1 MGMKADDALSQAKSF
16 AKKVA
21 LGITSVTVDNTAK
34 TITFE
39 LLADGSQHTLQFDE
53 LSTAITKQIKSDV
66 AIGNV
71 TVGKVYPI
79 GTLMEDIISDML
91 TQYLTPEAKLT
102 INPAT
107 TLYDIVY
114 EYVDSITM
122 YATVTKKT
130 SDIVKVEFL
139 VNDTVVHTVTTNV
152 ANGGLFEYTYTPDDS
167 IIYDTT
173 FKVVV
178 TDDKNGV
185 ASSSKSI
192 KFVGRTY
199 YGIVDANTGAPTE
212 AVIKTLN
219 GLLKDTKSYTYSGI
233 TMDWGKVC
241 YAYPASFGNLS
252 SIKDTVNNLNYTTE
266 FTKTTATVDGVE
278 YVVYT
283 QTNAS
288 ASTDVQLT
296 FAQRGGLKNGNFNI
310 IWI

>member
-1 MGMKADDALSQAKSF
+1 MGREADEAVVLANAFTKKALVGFS
-16 AKKVA
+16 
-21 LGITSVTVDNTAK
+21 SVTVDNATK
-34 TITFE
+34 TITFTF
-39 LLADGSQHTLQFDE
+39 LADGSQHTLQFDE

-71 TVGKVYPI
+71 TVGKVYPV

-91 TQYLTPEAKLT
+91 TQYLTPEVKLN

-122 YATVTKKT
+122 DARVTKKT
-130 SDIVKVEFL
+130 SEIAKVEFL
-139 VNDTVVHTVTTNV
+139 VNDTVVHTITTGV

-178 TDDKNGV
+178 TDTKGGT
-185 ASSSKSI
+185 SSASKSI
-192 KFVGRTY
+192 KFVGKTY
-199 YGIVDANTGAPTE
+199 YGIVADTVGAPTE
-212 AVIKTLN
+212 AIVKTLN
-219 GLLKDTKSYTYSGI
+219 GVLKDTKSYVYSGI

-252 SIKDTVNNLNYTTE
+252 SIKDTINNLNYTTE
-266 FTKTTATVDGVE
+266 FTKTTLTVDGVD
-278 YVVYT
+278 YVCYT

-296 FAQRGGLKNGNFNI
+296 FA
-310 IWI
+310 

>member
-1 MGMKADDALSQAKSF
+1 MGREADEAVVLANAFTKKALVGFS
-16 AKKVA
+16 
-21 LGITSVTVDNTAK
+21 SVTVDNATK

-39 LLADGSQHTLQFDE
+39 FLADGSQHTLTFDE
-53 LSTAITKQIKSDV
+53 LSTAITSQIKSDI

-71 TVGKVYPI
+71 TVGKVYPA
-79 GTLMEDIISDML
+79 GTQMEDIIRDML
-91 TQYLTPEAKLT
+91 TQYLTPEVKLT

-107 TLYDIVY
+107 TLYDVVY

-122 YATVTKKT
+122 DATVTKKT
-130 SDIVKVEFL
+130 SEIAKVEFL
-139 VNDTVVHTVTTNV
+139 VNGAVEHTVTTNV
-152 ANGGLFEYTYTPDDS
+152 ANGGLFEYTYTPADS
-167 IIYDTT
+167 IVDDTT

-178 TDDKNGV
+178 TDTKGGT
-185 ASSSKSI
+185 ASASKTI
-192 KFVGRTY
+192 KFVAKTY

-212 AVIKTLN
+212 AIIKTLN
-219 GLLKDTKSYTYSGI
+219 GVLKDTKNYVYSGI

-252 SIKDTVNNLNYTTE
+252 SIKDTVNNINYTNS

-288 ASTDVQLT
+288 ASTDVQVT
-296 FAQRGGLKNGNFNI
+296 FA
-310 IWI
+310 